1 MKKTPSSLAS
11 SGAERR
17 ERRGYLLG
25 ATIALGLTLLA
36 FAMVRWKLLPPDAL
50 IAAVGILAIVQIIV
64 HFRFFLHVGFKRNA
78 EDLHLIAFTALILL
92 IMVAGTVWIMGSL
105 AVRMSLFP
113 LP

>member
-1 MKKTPSSLAS
+1 MKKIPSSLDS

-17 ERRGYLLG
+17 ERRSYLFG
-25 ATIALGLTLLA
+25 AAIALGLTLLA
-36 FAMVRWKLLPPDAL
+36 FAMVRWKLLPQDAL
-50 IAAVGILAIVQIIV
+50 MAALGVLAIAQIIV

-78 EDLHLIAFTALILL
+78 EDLHLVAFTALILL

-113 LP
+113 SP